1 VVSKTKQGAETFNA
15 DFHRA
20 VEHIIPREKAEALI
34 VGGAEPKLEH
44 VFQVRLPEE
53 ALQKAKEYTEA
64 KEALCKKE
72 GKIFYNSDIA
82 AISGL
87 STSIHK
93 VKLGISSI
101 PYWSWS
107 AFSSGGEP
115 LPQVTALSTGALV
128 ITCDKELVLQ
138 VRSNKVD
145 FAEGMLSTPSG
156 FIPAEYLAAGLTLTD
171 ICNECVRKDLSIFT
185 KIWKQPHFMA
195 LLSDKSVSKNN
206 VQALFG
212 VEVDS
217 TSAGIA
223 KHVNSAEHFAKS
235 ERLEFVS
242 TEIDELSRYY
252 AENFH
257 RMTPHLK
264 LGILAR
270 IYLNYDISW
279 LENLVNETG
288 KRQAFRSQQLP

>member
-1 VVSKTKQGAETFNA
+1 MASKTKQGAETLNA

-20 VEHIIPREKAEALI
+20 VEHIIPKEKAEALI
-34 VGGAEPKLEH
+34 VGGAEPKLEP
-44 VFQVRLPEE
+44 VFQVKLPEE

-72 GKIFYNSDIA
+72 GSIFYNSDIA
-82 AISGL
+82 VISGF
-87 STSIHK
+87 STSIHS
-93 VKLGISSI
+93 VKLGVSSI

-128 ITCDKELVLQ
+128 ITSDKELVLQ
-138 VRSNKVD
+138 VRSDKVG
-145 FAEGMLSTPSG
+145 FAQGLLSTPSG
-156 FIPAEYLAAGLTLTD
+156 FVSADYLASGLTLTG

-185 KIWKQPHFMA
+185 KVRKQHFIA
-195 LLSDKSVSKNN
+195 LLSDKSICKNS
-206 VQALFG
+206 VQALFEA
-212 VEVDS
+212 EVDS

-223 KHVNSAEHFAKS
+223 KHISSAEQFAKT

-252 AENFH
+252 EENFH

-279 LENLVNETG
+279 LENLVNEAG
-288 KRQAFRSQQLP
+288 KRQALRSGQLK